1 MNKIV
6 LMMILCVSLQGCSN
20 GAGSSKTDS
29 LKSVA
34 KSIDGEEPKEKEKNG
49 LLAISEFMAVM
60 ALLKTQ
66 TE

>member
-6 LMMILCVSLQGCSN
+6 LMICLCLSLQGCS
-20 GAGSSKTDS
+20 GILDGIGTDS
-29 LKSVA
+29 LKNVA
-34 KSIDGEEPKEKEKNG
+34 KSIDGEKPKEKEKNG

>member
-6 LMMILCVSLQGCSN
+6 LMIVLCVSLQGCTTTSD
-20 GAGSSKTDS
+20 SSKSDVPS
-29 LKSVA
+29 VIGQKAKAKKPEKS
-34 KSIDGEEPKEKEKNG
+34 G
-49 LLAISEFMAVM
+49 LGAMSEFMAVM

>member
-1 MNKIV
+1 MSKIV
-6 LMMILCVSLQGCSN
+6 LMMFLCVSLQGCITTPD
-20 GAGSSKTDS
+20 SSESDIP
-29 LKSVA
+29 
-34 KSIDGEEPKEKEKNG
+34 SIIGNKAKEKEPEKNG